1 MDLQAY
7 GKPLLQNYAA
17 PLVAFERGE
26 GSRIWDTEGRS
37 YLDFSSGIAVTCLGH
52 SHPKWIRA
60 VREQAEKLVH
70 CTNLFAI
77 PEQGRLAERIVEK
90 AGPGKML
97 FCNSGAEANE
107 TLIKL
112 ARLHGQKKAGGQ
124 EGKIY
129 KIVTA
134 VGDFHGR
141 TYGAMSATHGEKIRK
156 GFAPLAP
163 GFEFAK
169 FNDLADFEHRMDDQ
183 TAAVLIE
190 PIQGES
196 GVHETDEEFLIGL
209 RSLCDERGI
218 LLMLDE
224 VQTGMGRTGDFF
236 AFNRSGISPDAI
248 ALAKGLGGGFPIGA
262 AWVCE
267 RHAQLFTPGSHGTTF
282 GGSPL
287 ACAAAH
293 AVLDVIEE
301 EDLVRSACEK
311 GESLKSRLVELSTAH
326 PDLIKEV
333 RGRGFMIALSMMVP
347 AGKFV
352 EGLREEGL
360 ITVPAGGESIRLLP
374 PLNASDEEI
383 QEALA
388 IIEKVV
394 ASFNKEETS

>member
-70 CTNLFAI
+70 CTNLYAI

-90 AGPGKML
+90 AGAGKML

-183 TAAVLIE
+183 TAAVMIE

-236 AFNRSGISPDAI
+236 AFNRSGILPDAI

-301 EDLVRSACEK
+301 EDLVRNACEK

-326 PDLIKEV
+326 PDLIKDV

-347 AGKFV
+347 AGKIV
-352 EGLREEGL
+352 EGLRKEGL
-360 ITVPAGGESIRLLP
+360 VTVPAGGESIRLLP

>member
-70 CTNLFAI
+70 CTNLYAI

-301 EDLVRSACEK
+301 EDLVRNACEK

>member
-70 CTNLFAI
+70 CTNLYAI

-209 RSLCDERGI
+209 RSLCDKRGI

-236 AFNRSGISPDAI
+236 AFNRSGILPDAI

-267 RHAQLFTPGSHGTTF
+267 RHA
-282 GGSPL
+282 
-287 ACAAAH
+287 
-293 AVLDVIEE
+293 
-301 EDLVRSACEK
+301 
-311 GESLKSRLVELSTAH
+311 
-326 PDLIKEV
+326 
-333 RGRGFMIALSMMVP
+333 
-347 AGKFV
+347 
-352 EGLREEGL
+352 
-360 ITVPAGGESIRLLP
+360 
-374 PLNASDEEI
+374 
-383 QEALA
+383 
-388 IIEKVV
+388 
-394 ASFNKEETS
+394 

>member
-70 CTNLFAI
+70 CTNLYAI

-90 AGPGKML
+90 AGAGKML

-183 TAAVLIE
+183 TTAVLIE

-196 GVHETDEEFLIGL
+196 GIHETDDEFLIGL

-236 AFNRSGISPDAI
+236 AFNRSGILPDAI

-267 RHAQLFTPGSHGTTF
+267 KHAQLFTPGSHGTTF

-326 PDLIKEV
+326 PDLIEEV

>member
-70 CTNLFAI
+70 CTNLYAI

>member
-1 MDLQAY
+1 MNLKAY
-7 GKPLLQNYAA
+7 GNALLQNYAA
-17 PLVAFERGE
+17 PSIAFERGE

-77 PEQGRLAERIVEK
+77 PEQARLAERIVGK

-112 ARLHGQKKAGGQ
+112 ARLYGQKKAGGE

-129 KIVTA
+129 KIVSA
-134 VGDFHGR
+134 EGDFHGR

-169 FNDLADFEHRMDDQ
+169 FNDLADFEHRMDYR

-196 GVHETDEEFLIGL
+196 GVKETDDEFLIGL
-209 RSLCDERGI
+209 RSLCDEREI

-224 VQTGMGRTGDFF
+224 VQMGMGRTGDFF
-236 AFNRSGISPDAI
+236 AFNRSGIRPDAI

-262 AWVCE
+262 AWVSE
-267 RHAQLFTPGSHGTTF
+267 MHAELFTPGSHGTTF

-287 ACAAAH
+287 ACAVAH

-301 EDLVRSACEK
+301 ESLVENASEK
-311 GESLKSRLVELSTAH
+311 GVLMKSRLVKLSSAY
-326 PDLIKEV
+326 PDLVKEV
-333 RGRGFMIALSMMVP
+333 RGRGFMIALSMQIPSGEV
-347 AGKFV
+347 V
-352 EGLREEGL
+352 EKMRKEGL
-360 ITVPAGGESIRLLP
+360 ISVPAGGESIRLLP
-374 PLNASDEEI
+374 PLNASNEEI

-388 IIEKVV
+388 IIEKVL